1 MRRDRLRLSARRVRS
16 LGTTH
21 HRRLRRGF
29 DLCGELRD
37 SRLGESA
44 RALRLR
50 RLSLGGGDVVI
61 RRRGDRR
68 VFSLATKRLLR
79 GRRQT
84 FDVAFHVRLLGLEF
98 GDAFAKKRRWR
109 VGGVLGVCVSVSDGA
124 SFRRDVEVRRLGSR
138 LHQLV
143 ERGGGGGDRRG
154 GDRASPSPRPRDPG
168 SRREPATRGGG
179 VGGGGIVGGGVFA
192 CSPRATRRARTTGG
206 GRGRIGKR
214 TSRTMALASSSASSA
229 NDPAPS
235 MGSGRRSR
243 ALAASCS
250 AMLAC
255 RDASNARTSAIEA
268 DASRWREGPTRFER
282 ASNASSAF
290 ARVARH
296 DARTCQECA
305 SVCVG
310 ARLRLQVATRVR
322 HRIGDCQGPIP
333 TIYFSTA
340 PLSRATRRG
349 AQCRMRAAASAGAVS
364 ADAARPRRCAST
376 RLAECARGADVRPFF
391 ARHRRTGVKKR

>member
-37 SRLGESA
+37 SRLGERA

-98 GDAFAKKRRWR
+98 GDAFAKKRRGR

-143 ERGGGGGDRRG
+143 ERGGRGEETAAAAIAPRLRLGRGIRVRDGNLRR
-154 GDRASPSPRPRDPG
+154 
-168 SRREPATRGGG
+168 
-179 VGGGGIVGGGVFA
+179 
-192 CSPRATRRARTTGG
+192 G
-206 GRGRIGKR
+206 GRGRGR
-214 TSRTMALASSSASSA
+214 RNRRRWRFRLFPPRDEARA
-229 NDPAPS
+229 NDGWRTWKDRETHVEDD
-235 MGSGRRSR
+235 GSRVFVGVQRERSR
-243 ALAASCS
+243 AIHGVRETLARARGVVLRHAGVSRRLKRSDERNRSGRVEVEGGPDAVRARVECEFGVREGRSPRRADVSRMRVGVCGRALAVASRDPSPTSHRRLPRAHTHDLFFYRTVIPRDTSRCAVPDAGGSVGGRGVRGRGAAASMRVDETRGM
-250 AMLAC
+250 ARA
-255 RDASNARTSAIEA
+255 ARTSARS
-268 DASRWREGPTRFER
+268 SRG
-282 ASNASSAF
+282 
-290 ARVARH
+290 
-296 DARTCQECA
+296 
-305 SVCVG
+305 
-310 ARLRLQVATRVR
+310 
-322 HRIGDCQGPIP
+322 IGG
-333 TIYFSTA
+333 
-340 PLSRATRRG
+340 RG
-349 AQCRMRAAASAGAVS
+349 
-364 ADAARPRRCAST
+364 
-376 RLAECARGADVRPFF
+376 
-391 ARHRRTGVKKR
+391 